1 MMISSMTGYGKAE
14 RVLAGRKFVVE
25 MKSVNHRYLEVSLR
39 LPGLLL
45 PLEAEVKKRIGE
57 QFSRGRIEAT
67 IRVDMEGNAE
77 GGSRFSLNLPL
88 IRNYHALL
96 GQMKKELGLED
107 EINLSVMA
115 GFREAFVPAE
125 TLQEP
130 GTLWEGLSP
139 VLAEAIGML
148 KEMRQREGESL
159 KRDLGERLTLIAG
172 FLERIAGRAP
182 QVVLEY
188 QRRLGER
195 VRELTGGMAIDE
207 ARLLQEVAIMADRSD
222 ITEEIVRFRSHME
235 QFAGLLTGGDAAGR
249 KIDFLIQE
257 MGREINTIGSKSG
270 DAEIARY
277 VIEIKSELAKLRE
290 QVQNIE

>member
-1 MMISSMTGYGKAE
+1 MTSSMTGYGKAE
-14 RVLAGRKFVVE
+14 CVLAGRKFVVE

-45 PLEAEVKKRIGE
+45 PLEGEVKKRIAEG
-57 QFSRGRIEAT
+57 FSRGRIEAT

-77 GGSRFSLNLPL
+77 GGGRFSLNMPL

-96 GQMKKELGLED
+96 VQMKQELGLED
-107 EINLSVMA
+107 EINLSMLA
-115 GFREAFVPAE
+115 GFREAFIPVE

-148 KEMRQREGESL
+148 REMRRKEGESL
-159 KRDLGERLTLIAG
+159 QRDLEARLTLIAG
-172 FLERIAGRAP
+172 FLGRIAGRAP

-195 VRELTGGMAIDE
+195 VRELTGGMAVDE
-207 ARLLQEVAIMADRSD
+207 ARLHQEVAIIADRSD
-222 ITEEIVRFRSHME
+222 ITEEVVRFRSHME
-235 QFAGLLTGGDAAGR
+235 QFTGLLRGGDAAGR

-257 MGREINTIGSKSG
+257 MGREVNTIGSKSG
-270 DAEIARY
+270 DAEIARN

>member
-1 MMISSMTGYGKAE
+1 MIRSMTGYGKAE
-14 RVLAGRKFVVE
+14 CVLAGRKFVVE

-45 PLEAEVKKRIGE
+45 PLEAEVKKKIGE
-57 QFSRGRIEAT
+57 EFSRGRIEAT

-77 GGSRFSLNLPL
+77 GGGRFSLNLPL

-96 GQMKKELGLED
+96 VQMKQELGLED
-107 EINLSVMA
+107 EISLSVMA

-125 TLQEP
+125 MLQEP
-130 GTLWEGLSP
+130 GTLWEELSP

-159 KRDLGERLTLIAG
+159 QRDLEERLTLIAG
-172 FLERIAGRAP
+172 FMERIAGRAP

-188 QRRLGER
+188 QKRLGER
-195 VRELTGGMAIDE
+195 VRELTGGIAIDE

-222 ITEEIVRFRSHME
+222 ITEEIVRFRSHIE
-235 QFAGLLTGGDAAGR
+235 QFTDLLKDGDAAGR

-257 MGREINTIGSKSG
+257 MGREVNTIGSKSG
-270 DAEIARY
+270 DAEIARN